1 MPDCPIPLTGRDLL
15 TKLGT
20 TLFLEEQGDHPH
32 CQMVLTESEKE
43 QIEADMEPLVHPG
56 VWSIE
61 IPGLTKDIQP
71 AVIKLRPRQE
81 YHCKKQYPLKS
92 ETQRGIFSL
101 SKGITW
107 MD

>member
-43 QIEADMEPLVHPG
+43 QIEVDMEPLVDPG
-56 VWSIE
+56 VWSIDV
-61 IPGLTKDIQP
+61 PGLTKDIQT
-71 AVIKLRPRQE
+71 V
-81 YHCKKQYPLKS
+81 Y
-92 ETQRGIFSL
+92 
-101 SKGITW
+101 
-107 MD
+107 